1 MYVYI
6 YKCICIESMRHVLY
20 NMIDMSIDTTSIIV
34 RTLRR
39 KTPMSSFTCW
49 MPHMRATFKLMNS

>member
-6 YKCICIESMRHVLY
+6 YIRIESIRHVLY
-20 NMIDMSIDTTSIIV
+20 DMIDMSIGTTSTIV